1 MSESIEDK
9 YELVRGGVGIAANYG
24 DKMIDYCCPKCG
36 WQADDD
42 GDRYYTAWC
51 SGNDM
56 CDWMTTEEMA
66 KRWCQEQDLPR
77 EKEALAEMKA
87 KKEQKRLESLREE
100 LLDTQIQYMREDK

>member
-1 MSESIEDK
+1 MSELNNPEL
-9 YELVRGGVGIAANYG
+9 ELVEANYG
-24 DKMIDYCCPKCG
+24 DKMISYCCPKCG
-36 WQADDD
+36 TQADDD

-66 KRWCQEQDLPR
+66 HRWCQDQDLPR

-87 KKEQKRLESLREE
+87 KKEEKRLESLREE
-100 LLDTQIQYMREDK
+100 LLDQQIQDMRGDK